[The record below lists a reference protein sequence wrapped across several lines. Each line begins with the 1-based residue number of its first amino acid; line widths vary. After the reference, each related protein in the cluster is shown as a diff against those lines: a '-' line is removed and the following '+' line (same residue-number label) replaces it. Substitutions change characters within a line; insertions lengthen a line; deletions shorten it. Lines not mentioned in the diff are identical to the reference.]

1 MAFLKSIEE
10 KKFSPLYLLY
20 GTEPFLINEARE
32 KLLANVLTKEE
43 AEFNFSSYDLEETS
57 VDLAIDDAE
66 TLPFMGEKKLIILHN
81 PVFLTSLK
89 TKEKV
94 THDLKR
100 LEAYVENPAPFT
112 VLVFTGE
119 YEKLDERK
127 KLVKLL
133 KKNADVLDAKPL
145 NEKSLRKW
153 VENRATSLQVSME
166 DRAIDML
173 LQLAGNDLMILNE
186 EIVKLALYAADSKH
200 ITVEAVEKLISRSL
214 EQNIFTLV
222 DKVVKRHIGEA
233 LQIFYDLVK
242 QNEEPI
248 KILAVL
254 SGQFRLIYQVKEL
267 TARGY
272 GQKQIAGMLKVHPY
286 RVKLAA
292 DQARSFSSGELIRIM
307 EMLAESDLKMKST
320 GMDKKVIIELFL
332 MQLVQPGS

>member
-1 MAFLKSIEE
+1 MAFLKKIEE

-20 GTEPFLINEARE
+20 GTEPFLINEVKE
-32 KLLANVLTKEE
+32 KLLANVLTEE
-43 AEFNFSSYDLEETS
+43 ETEFNFSSYDLEESS
-57 VDLAIDDAE
+57 VDAAIEDAE
-66 TLPFMGEKKLIILHN
+66 TLPFLGEKKLVILHN

-89 TKEKV
+89 GKERV
-94 THDLKR
+94 NHDLKR
-100 LEAYVENPAPFT
+100 LEAYIENPAPFT

-133 KKNADVLDAKPL
+133 KKNAEVLEAKPL
-145 NEKSLRKW
+145 DEKNLKKW
-153 VENRATSLQVSME
+153 VK
-166 DRAIDML
+166 DRAAYMNVMIAEEAIDLL
-173 LQLAGNDLMILNE
+173 LQLTGNDLMIINE
-186 EIVKLALYAADSKH
+186 EISKLSLYAADSKL
-200 ITVEAVEKLISRSL
+200 ITEEAVEKLISRSL

-222 DKVVKRHIGEA
+222 DKVVKRDIKEA
-233 LQIFYDLVK
+233 LRIYYDLLK

-254 SGQFRLIYQVKEL
+254 SGQFRLIYQVKEM
-267 TARGY
+267 TTRGY

-292 DQARSFSSGELIRIM
+292 GQANSFSSEELIRIM
-307 EMLAESDLKMKST
+307 DKLADSDLKLKST

-332 MQLVQPGS
+332 MQLAKRSK